1 MPPLRMDCCLSAG
14 SCVSVLML
22 SLVGYFS
29 NPVPSFLAFIAMAFA
44 NDVNF
49 ESALNKLG
57 FPRHENVEEDENS
70 VESFLLTFIPI
81 PRPSFQALALP
92 RPSCSRR

>member
-1 MPPLRMDCCLSAG
+1 
-14 SCVSVLML
+14 ML

-29 NPVPSFLAFIAMAFA
+29 NPVPSFFAFIAMAFA
-44 NDVNF
+44 KDVNF
-49 ESALNKLG
+49 ESALNMLG

-70 VESFLLTFIPI
+70 VESFLLIFIPI

>member
-1 MPPLRMDCCLSAG
+1 MPPLRIAYRLSAG
-14 SCVSVLML
+14 SRVSMLML

-29 NPVPSFLAFIAMAFA
+29 NPVPSFLAFAAIAFA
-44 NDVNF
+44 ADVNF
-49 ESALNKLG
+49 VSALNKLG